1 MKVFKETLIKSI
13 LSGIYILLAAVVYL
27 IVANEFSKIVG
38 SMLFS
43 LGLLVIVSKN
53 YNLYTGKVG
62 YLFPYKKNNFINIL
76 TIILGNVIG
85 IVAFGLLLNVAN
97 LNNLTEYAR
106 LSTISKFNNTWY
118 GVLILAI
125 FCGFLMYTAVEG
137 YHVIE
142 NKISKVLIVVFSV
155 MAFIMAGF
163 EHSIANIA
171 YVVLSK
177 EISGKII
184 LYLIIMIVGNGIG
197 AIILNLLRAML
208 EKTAQKINQDAMLWF
223 P

>member
-1 MKVFKETLIKSI
+1 MVNFKEVLIRSV
-13 LSGIYILLAAVVYL
+13 LSGIYILIAAVVYL
-27 IVANEFSKIVG
+27 IVGNLYSKLVG

-62 YLFPYKKNNFINIL
+62 YLFPYKKKGFLNIL
-76 TIILGNVIG
+76 TIILGNSIG
-85 IVAFGLLLNVAN
+85 IIVFGLLLNLTN
-97 LNNLTEYAR
+97 LGDLSEYAK
-106 LSTISKFNNTWY
+106 LATIPKFDNTWY
-118 GVLILAI
+118 SALILSV

-137 YHVIE
+137 YNVIE
-142 NKISKVLIVVFSV
+142 NEIAKVVIVVFAV

-177 EISGKII
+177 EISFKII
-184 LYLIIMIVGNGIG
+184 LYLIIMIIGNGIG
-197 AIILNLLRAML
+197 AIILNVLREGL
-208 EKTAQKINQDAMLWF
+208 KPKNIIYPEITK
-223 P
+223 

>member
-1 MKVFKETLIKSI
+1 MDNFKEVLIKSV
-13 LSGIYILLAAVVYL
+13 LSGIYILIAAVVYL
-27 IVANEFSKIVG
+27 IVGNLYSKLVG

-62 YLFPYKKNNFINIL
+62 YLLPYKKNNVKNIL
-76 TIILGNVIG
+76 TIILGNSIG
-85 IVAFGLLLNVAN
+85 IIFFGLLLNLAN
-97 LNNLTEYAR
+97 LGDLSEYAK
-106 LSTISKFNNTWY
+106 LATVPKFDNTWY
-118 GVLILAI
+118 SALILSI

-137 YHVIE
+137 YNVIE
-142 NKISKVLIVVFSV
+142 NETSKVVIVILSV

-177 EISGKII
+177 EISFKII
-184 LYLIIMIVGNGIG
+184 LYLIIMIIGNGIG
-197 AIILNLLRAML
+197 AVILNLLRENL
-208 EKTAQKINQDAMLWF
+208 KSEKNDSISQID
-223 P
+223 